1 MHTVPVYNQTG
12 SKVGDVTLEDTLFNV
27 KAKPLV
33 VQQAIRTIQA
43 NRRQPIAHTKD
54 RSDVRGGGKKPWR
67 QKGTGRARHGSS
79 RSPLWIGGGVTFGP
93 TKERNFSLK
102 MNRKAKRAALFMGLT
117 DKAQDKK
124 IVVLDTLS
132 LPSIKTKMLA
142 DILKKLP
149 VKKTVL
155 LILPSVDQAVIK
167 SARNIPSLTTIQASS
182 LNIEAI
188 LKHEYMLLPQASL
201 DTLKKTFLK

>member
-27 KAKPLV
+27 KVKPLV

-142 DILKKLP
+142 DMLKKLP

-182 LNIEAI
+182 LNLEAI

>member
-27 KAKPLV
+27 KVKPLV

-142 DILKKLP
+142 DMLKKLP

>member
-27 KAKPLV
+27 KVKPLV

-142 DILKKLP
+142 DMLKKLP

-167 SARNIPSLTTIQASS
+167 SARNISSLTTIQASS